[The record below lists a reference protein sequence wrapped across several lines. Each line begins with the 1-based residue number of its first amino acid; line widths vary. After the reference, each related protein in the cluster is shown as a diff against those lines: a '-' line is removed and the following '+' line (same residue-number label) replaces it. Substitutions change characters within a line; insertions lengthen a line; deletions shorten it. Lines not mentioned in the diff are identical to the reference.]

1 MLVRDWMKINV
12 ITIDADAS
20 MDTAIRLFKE
30 HNIGMLPVMREGE
43 LVGIVTELDIKR
55 YSASEATSLDIHELI
70 YLISKIKVRDIMSR
84 KPITVRSDYT
94 VEETAEILLK
104 ERISGV
110 PVLNDQGK
118 IAGIITKSDLFKVI
132 ISMSG
137 LSKRGI
143 QFAVKV
149 FNKAGAVQEII
160 DIFRKYGG
168 RIMNVLVSMESGDE
182 KYLNAY
188 LRMYGIDR
196 NRFSLLKEELR
207 EKATLLYMVDYFENK
222 REIYL

>member
-1 MLVRDWMKINV
+1 MKINV

-20 MDTAIRLFKE
+20 MDTAVRLFKE
-30 HNIGMLPVMREGE
+30 HHIGMLPVMREGE
-43 LVGIVTELDIKR
+43 LAGIVTDRDIKR
-55 YSASEATSLDIHELI
+55 HSASEATSLDIHELI
-70 YLISKIKVRDIMSR
+70 YLISKIKVSDIMSR
-84 KPITVRSDYT
+84 KPITVRPDYT
-94 VEETAEILLK
+94 VEETAEILLREK
-104 ERISGV
+104 ISGV
-110 PVLNDQGK
+110 PVVNDQGR

-149 FNKAGAVQEII
+149 DNRAGAVQEII

-182 KYLNAY
+182 KYLSAY
-188 LRMYGIDR
+188 IRMYGIDR
-196 NRFSLLKEELR
+196 KRFSLLKEELR
-207 EKATLLYMVDYFENK
+207 EKAIILYMVDYFENK
-222 REIYL
+222 REIYQ